1 MTYSSSGPSLA
12 QAPDVDPS
20 SDSSSSSSWTSSGS
34 HSHSH
39 SHSHSNSH
47 ARSSS
52 AKRHAHLHRRD
63 SHQVNPN
70 ANDDDSQDDQLQHQD
85 EHRSFDTG
93 TRLRHSHRRLQN
105 RETQNALKLDIRQED
120 TTGYVTQVVQ
130 TVSVVQVVDSVG
142 SPIELQT
149 LYGDPNTVVVDSASG
164 STISVSN
171 PEPSSSEAA
180 PASNPASTNNV
191 AQSSA
196 DMTPLQASTPAAE
209 TTSISDSLVST
220 TGATS
225 VSATTDSVTDSASSL
240 SETSVATASS
250 YSVALDSLQDSSLT
264 PVPTVESAYNGSLNG
279 TSTTPTIESTTST
292 SSQTTL
298 TETSPIV
305 TSDSTTLTS
314 SDVTSTATSD
324 SSLLKDILSTTSN
337 TRSLTSSSVSSSSS
351 TTTATETTTDLSS
364 TILSSTIYSVSTETW
379 TSTQYDDDGSSS
391 GSYGDGTAVDQPTDP
406 TITSTSSDSSGDSSG
421 STLSTQQKQVIG
433 GVVGSIAG
441 VAFLAIL
448 FLLAFKYKKKHG
460 NRSLLGDN
468 AAGTNA
474 KRLIT
479 GGNSGGGSGGAMTER
494 TGPFAVAA
502 ALAGL
507 TGKRSNQTP
516 PPDPDAGG
524 ERGFYRVSGKK
535 LPSVLQTGGDGYSDP
550 RESVA
555 SGHTDYWRGS
565 QAFNPSEGG
574 SNRLAL
580 GSPMRPV
587 SGVPIIRTGP
597 ARTPIKEVNPFVDS
611 NSPSR
616 PRPDSDALG
625 GSIGN
630 GSIASQDGSYGSPSR
645 FQERI

>member
-39 SHSHSNSH
+39 SHSHSRSNLH

-63 SHQVNPN
+63 SRQVNYN
-70 ANDDDSQDDQLQHQD
+70 ANDDNQDAQPQDQDDD
-85 EHRSFDTG
+85 DNNRSFDTG

-105 RETQNALKLDIRQED
+105 RETQSALKLDIRQED

-142 SPIELQT
+142 SPIEIQT
-149 LYGDPNTVVVDSASG
+149 HYGDPNTVVVDSASG
-164 STISVSN
+164 STISASN

-180 PASNPASTNNV
+180 PASNPASTNDV
-191 AQSSA
+191 AQSSV

-209 TTSISDSLVST
+209 TTSSSVPLVPT
-220 TGATS
+220 TGTTS
-225 VSATTDSVTDSASSL
+225 TGSVTDSISSL
-240 SETSVATASS
+240 LLETFIATASS
-250 YSVALDSLQDSSLT
+250 YSVALDSLQGSALT
-264 PVPTVESAYNGSLNG
+264 PVPTVESAYNGLING
-279 TSTTPTIESTTST
+279 TNTTPTIESTST

-298 TETSPIV
+298 TKTSP
-305 TSDSTTLTS
+305 TSTFESTTLTS
-314 SDVTSTATSD
+314 SDVTSTTTSV
-324 SSLLKDILSTTSN
+324 SSMLKNILSTSSTA
-337 TRSLTSSSVSSSSS
+337 SLTSSTSPFSSSS
-351 TTTATETTTDLSS
+351 TTETATDLS

-379 TSTQYDDDGSSS
+379 TSTQYDDGGS
-391 GSYGDGTAVDQPTDP
+391 GGYGDGTAVDQSADP
-406 TITSTSSDSSGDSSG
+406 TITSTSGDSSEDSSGG
-421 STLSTQQKQVIG
+421 ALSTQQKQVIG

-460 NRSLLGDN
+460 NRSILGDN

-474 KRLIT
+474 KGLIA

-507 TGKRSNQTP
+507 TGKRNNQTP
-516 PPDPDAGG
+516 PPDPNAGG

-555 SGHTDYWRGS
+555 SSHTDYWRGS

-597 ARTPIKEVNPFVDS
+597 ARTAIKEENPFIDPT
-611 NSPSR
+611 SPSR